1 MSTKG
6 TKRYKSY
13 LSVPVLEVRKV
24 REVYKTSYFV
34 PDLVPAPRN
43 CKRTLAPEIKP
54 RASLNLAAPF
64 CRHPDC
70 RVLTLRGL
78 CDSHREAIQ

>member
-43 CKRTLAPEIKP
+43 CKRSLAPEIRP
-54 RASLNLAAPF
+54 RAEPAT

-78 CDSHREAIQ
+78 CDSHREAQP